1 MWDEITDPVP
11 NFIGAIYEV
20 WEWISVFLSH
30 FTGHVITYPCWD
42 LSQSMLSNGANE
54 DV

>member
-11 NFIGAIYEV
+11 NFIGTIY
-20 WEWISVFLSH
+20 EWISIYISH
-30 FTGHVITYPCWD
+30 FTGPCWD
-42 LSQSMLSNGANE
+42 LKQSMLSKGASE